1 MKTPL
6 HYLVRYP
13 SANLLFIQLLGL
25 LLYPLVEHQEHGRA
39 LVGAFGIIVLATAL
53 RMVRRS
59 PTIQWLGF
67 ILAGCIL
74 VLTVLIEWQGEHQL
88 VLALAILDA
97 IFYFYTAGSLIAYMM
112 EDQRATTDELFAVGA
127 TFTLLAWAFAH
138 AFSACQIL
146 LPGSFTAAVDS
157 AAPRS
162 WTELLYV
169 SFAILSGVGL
179 SDIYPVRPMARS
191 LVMLGQFSG
200 VMYIALVVTRLVTLT
215 VRNR

>member
-74 VLTVLIEWQGEHQL
+74 ILTVLIEWRGEHQF
-88 VLALAILDA
+88 VVTLAILDA
-97 IFYFYTAGSLIAYMM
+97 VFYFYTAGSLIAYMM

-138 AFSACQIL
+138 TFSACQML
-146 LPGSFTAAVDS
+146 QPGSFTAANDPT
-157 AAPRS
+157 APRT

-179 SDIYPVRPMARS
+179 SDIYPIKPMARS

-215 VRNR
+215 VRSR